1 MRAETSD
8 DHLAHDLAVVDD
20 QNLGHASSGEPFRK
34 PAVYVCARAIFTRAP
49 TPGWVSDRLGEPLI
63 AKDGTQ
69 GHLCLIPSTAPPSG
83 LSTTTRSKR
92 EHARR
97 ALAVDFDTEVFADGS
112 AVLERL
118 ANGSA
123 PDVLVLDW
131 LMPGVTGIEVCKYL
145 RSSRRPSRRRCC
157 S

>member
-1 MRAETSD
+1 MPDPVHRA
-8 DHLAHDLAVVDD
+8 AVWIVDD
-20 QNLGHASSGEPFRK
+20 N
-34 PAVYVCARAIFTRAP
+34 
-49 TPGWVSDRLGEPLI
+49 PLE
-63 AKDGTQ
+63 
-69 GHLCLIPSTAPPSG
+69 
-83 LSTTTRSKR
+83 R

-145 RSSRRPSRRRCC
+145 RSSTATLETPVLLMTAQREVAQIVEGSARGERLLTKPYAAEELRARTGALARSKLCASAPRRRRRSCGRSSRPCPTRCC